1 MRVGEG
7 QLWLLQSR
15 VRAPVS
21 VVISLATLHQLTSSG
36 ELPSHN
42 IMDEKNEKKIGD
54 PSIEVGGEI
63 LSMKMISKIKNM
75 KVKYVGNL
83 KSMNQPLELEELG

>member
-1 MRVGEG
+1 
-7 QLWLLQSR
+7 
-15 VRAPVS
+15 
-21 VVISLATLHQLTSSG
+21 
-36 ELPSHN
+36 
-42 IMDEKNEKKIGD
+42 MDEKNEKKIGD